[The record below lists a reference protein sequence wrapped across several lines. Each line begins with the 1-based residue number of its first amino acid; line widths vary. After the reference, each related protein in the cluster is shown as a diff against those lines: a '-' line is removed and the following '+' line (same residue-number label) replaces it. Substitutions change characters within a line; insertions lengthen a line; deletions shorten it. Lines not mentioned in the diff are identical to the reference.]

1 MLKKKIQKVIFLI
14 FIAIIFLFS
23 NYKNNTIQK
32 LSLGSN
38 EIILHKIRTDQN
50 VFSGLI
56 FYPKGIGE
64 LRSKND
70 ILNLNEFNLD
80 LRSLISDKKLYEN
93 ATSELVFRLSKKYKL
108 FKIDRRE
115 NFTKIFLTGNPDE
128 IKNDINLITKNYSI
142 YLFELLD
149 HRIENFKNYIDN
161 DKINFYQSSVNNA
174 KHKNFIF
181 LFFTIILIIIAILSF
196 FELFKLSEKGKSE
209 TK

>member
-14 FIAIIFLFS
+14 IIAIIFLFS

-50 VFSGLI
+50 VFSGLV
-56 FYPKGIGE
+56 FYPKGIDK

-70 ILNLNEFNLD
+70 ILNLNDFNMD
-80 LRSLISDKKLYEN
+80 LKSLISDDKLYEN
-93 ATSELVFRLSKKYKL
+93 AASELILELSKKYKL
-108 FKIDRRE
+108 YKIDRRA
-115 NFTKIFLTGNPDE
+115 NFTKIFLSGNPNE

-142 YLFELLD
+142 YLFNLLD
-149 HRIENFKNYIDN
+149 HKIESFKNYIEKEDI
-161 DKINFYQSSVNNA
+161 KFYQSSVNNA

-181 LFFTIILIIIAILSF
+181 LFFTTILIILALLSF
-196 FELFKLSEKGKSE
+196 FEILKLFKKKEI
-209 TK
+209 

>member
-174 KHKNFIF
+174 KHKNF
-181 LFFTIILIIIAILSF
+181 
-196 FELFKLSEKGKSE
+196 
-209 TK
+209 